1 MSRDL
6 KHEYEAML
14 DQEIPD
20 LWSRIEPRLAD
31 KKGMQNAEPK
41 EKSIRTRRIKRSTIA
56 VWGSLAAACVC
67 LAIIFP
73 AWRGNEKSADGTK
86 NQMALA
92 GNADTTAADMAPAAQ
107 EMQQSEP
114 QSDNSMMNGMG
125 SEAANNDSAVEYDGF
140 ADDTDVAEGSE
151 LPKEESEPVD
161 NAASGDGAEQEFQ
174 GNTETAAAEP
184 EEEPAGD
191 NHSSAERLPTYECY
205 GEISDA
211 WQTREGFFYQME
223 LIGAP
228 EAFAPDETVILL
240 WQKEGLLSGL
250 LGKKEELTVGGRYTV
265 FVEPEIVDGETR
277 YVLISYEAD
286 DGE

>member
-31 KKGMQNAEPK
+31 KKGTQNEEPK
-41 EKSIRTRRIKRSTIA
+41 GKSIRKRRIRRSTIA

-67 LAIIFP
+67 LAIILP
-73 AWRGNEKSADGTK
+73 AWRGNVKNADET
-86 NQMALA
+86 NLTASA

-107 EMQQSEP
+107 EMQQSEA
-114 QSDNSMMNGMG
+114 QSDNGMMNGMG

-151 LPKEESEPVD
+151 SPKEEAEPVD
-161 NAASGDGAEQEFQ
+161 NAASGDGAEQEYQ

-191 NHSSAERLPTYECY
+191 NHSSAERPSTYECY
-205 GEISDA
+205 GEISES

-223 LIGAP
+223 LIGDP
-228 EAFAPDETVILL
+228 EALAPDETVILL
-240 WQKEGLLSGL
+240 WQKEGFLSGL

-277 YVLISYEAD
+277 YVLVSYEAD

>member
-20 LWSRIEPRLAD
+20 LWSRIEPRLSD
-31 KKGMQNAEPK
+31 KKGTQNAESERK
-41 EKSIRTRRIKRSTIA
+41 RIRPRRIKRSTIA

-67 LAIIFP
+67 LAIILP
-73 AWRGNEKSADGTK
+73 AWRGNTKSAK
-86 NQMALA
+86 NEERTNQTVSA
-92 GNADTTAADMAPAAQ
+92 GSADTTAADMAPAAQ
-107 EMQQSEP
+107 EMP
-114 QSDNSMMNGMG
+114 QSDNGMMNGMG
-125 SEAANNDSAVEYDGF
+125 SEAAKDDSAVEYDGF

-151 LPKEESEPVD
+151 LLEEEAEPVD

-184 EEEPAGD
+184 EEETAGD
-191 NHSSAERLPTYECY
+191 NNSSAERLPTYECY

-211 WQTREGFFYQME
+211 WQTGEGFFYQME
-223 LIGAP
+223 LIGDT

-240 WQKEGLLSGL
+240 WQKEGFLSGL
-250 LGKKEELTVGGRYTV
+250 FGKKEELTVGGRYTV
-265 FVEPEIVDGETR
+265 FVEQEIVDGETR
-277 YVLISYEAD
+277 YVLVSYEAD

>member
-31 KKGMQNAEPK
+31 KKGTQNAEPK
-41 EKSIRTRRIKRSTIA
+41 GKSIRTRRIRRSTIA

-67 LAIIFP
+67 LAIILP
-73 AWRGNEKSADGTK
+73 AWRGNEKNAEGTNQTASAESE
-86 NQMALA
+86 
-92 GNADTTAADMAPAAQ
+92 DTTAADMAPAAQ
-107 EMQQSEP
+107 EMQQSE
-114 QSDNSMMNGMG
+114 SGMMNGMG
-125 SEAANNDSAVEYDGF
+125 LEAANDDLAGEYDGF
-140 ADDTDVAEGSE
+140 ADDADAAEGLE
-151 LPKEESEPVD
+151 LPKGNAEPAD
-161 NAASGDGAEQEFQ
+161 NGASGDGAQQENQ
-174 GNTETAAAEP
+174 IDAETAAAAP
-184 EEEPAGD
+184 EEETAGE
-191 NHSSAERLPTYECY
+191 NNSSAERLPTYECY
-205 GEISDA
+205 GEILDA

-228 EAFAPDETVILL
+228 EAFETDETVILI
-240 WQKEGLLSGL
+240 WQKEGFLSGL

>member
-31 KKGMQNAEPK
+31 KKATQNEEPK
-41 EKSIRTRRIKRSTIA
+41 GKSIRTRRIKRSTIA

-67 LAIIFP
+67 LAIILP
-73 AWRGNEKSADGTK
+73 AWRGNEKSNEKSANGT
-86 NQMALA
+86 NQTASA
-92 GNADTTAADMAPAAQ
+92 ESADTTAADMAPAAQ
-107 EMQQSEP
+107 EMQQSE
-114 QSDNSMMNGMG
+114 SGMMNGMA
-125 SEAANNDSAVEYDGF
+125 SEAHDDLAGEYDGF
-140 ADDTDVAEGSE
+140 AADAEEGFE
-151 LPKEESEPVD
+151 LPKEEAEPID
-161 NAASGDGAEQEFQ
+161 NAASEDGAEQEFQ
-174 GNTETAAAEP
+174 GNTENAASAP

-191 NHSSAERLPTYECY
+191 NDRLPEPLPTYEYC
-205 GEISDA
+205 GKIVDA

-223 LIGAP
+223 LTGDSVAS
-228 EAFAPDETVILL
+228 APDETVILL
-240 WQKEGLLSGL
+240 WQKEGFLSGL
-250 LGKKEELTVGGRYTV
+250 LGTKEEGLTVGGRYTV
-265 FVEPEIVDGETR
+265 SVEPQIVDGETR

>member
-31 KKGMQNAEPK
+31 KKGTQNAEPK
-41 EKSIRTRRIKRSTIA
+41 GKSIRTRRIRRSTIA

-67 LAIIFP
+67 LAIILP
-73 AWRGNEKSADGTK
+73 AWRGNEKNAEGTNQTASAESE
-86 NQMALA
+86 
-92 GNADTTAADMAPAAQ
+92 DTTAADMAPAAQ
-107 EMQQSEP
+107 EMQQSE
-114 QSDNSMMNGMG
+114 SGMMNGMG
-125 SEAANNDSAVEYDGF
+125 LEAANDDLAGEYDGF
-140 ADDTDVAEGSE
+140 ADDADAAEGLE
-151 LPKEESEPVD
+151 LPKGNAEPAD
-161 NAASGDGAEQEFQ
+161 NGASGDGAQQENQ
-174 GNTETAAAEP
+174 IDAETAAAAP
-184 EEEPAGD
+184 EEETAGD
-191 NHSSAERLPTYECY
+191 NNSSAERLPTYECY
-205 GEISDA
+205 GEILDA

-228 EAFAPDETVILL
+228 EAFETDETVILI
-240 WQKEGLLSGL
+240 WQKEGFLSGL

>member
-6 KHEYEAML
+6 KQEYEAML

-31 KKGMQNAEPK
+31 KKGTQNEEPK
-41 EKSIRTRRIKRSTIA
+41 GKSIRKRRIRRSTIA

-67 LAIIFP
+67 LAIILP
-73 AWRGNEKSADGTK
+73 AWRGNVKNADEMDRET
-86 NQMALA
+86 NQTASA

-107 EMQQSEP
+107 EML
-114 QSDNSMMNGMG
+114 QSDNGMMNGMG
-125 SEAANNDSAVEYDGF
+125 SEAANDDSAAEYDGF
-140 ADDTDVAEGSE
+140 ADDTDAAEGSE
-151 LPKEESEPVD
+151 SPKEEAEPVD
-161 NAASGDGAEQEFQ
+161 NAVSEDGAEQEFQ

-184 EEEPAGD
+184 EEEPAGG
-191 NHSSAERLPTYECY
+191 NGSSAEPCPTYECY
-205 GEISDA
+205 GEISEV

-223 LIGAP
+223 LIGDP
-228 EAFAPDETVILL
+228 EAFAPNETVILL
-240 WQKEGLLSGL
+240 WQKEGFLSGL

-277 YVLISYEAD
+277 YVLVSFEAD